1 MIALIFILAQLKKKT
16 TITNKI
22 YFFNSTMNI
31 NTIIIIF
38 SLLFCCCKDAPLR
51 TSYASS
57 LGLQHPGRNQNMS
70 FFTKPAE
77 LLIEVQLC
85 TADIQ
90 WNITPSSPQL
100 IAIEPALLLLAE
112 QEQLMTHIQCNITPL
127 NFQLEI
133 EPVPHLKPELLI
145 EVQKLIQWNITP
157 SNSTKPAPL
166 LKPVELLIE
175 GQQPIQRNITPSNLQ
190 LMALFYVIMLPFVF
204 TKGRSVLK
212 EPLVDKATFTVEEE
226 VLFDDVPSTVEEA
239 PPVAESLRHL
249 SSPSVPVQRHRSEQ
263 APIVLFRNAAVF
275 ELQRRKSPRLALKER
290 IVYQA

>member
-1 MIALIFILAQLKKKT
+1 MLLQGCTLANELRV
-16 TITNKI
+16 
-22 YFFNSTMNI
+22 
-31 NTIIIIF
+31 IIG
-38 SLLFCCCKDAPLR
+38 AA
-51 TSYASS
+51 TS
-57 LGLQHPGRNQNMS
+57 GTQPEHE
-70 FFTKPAE
+70 FFTKLAE
-77 LLIEVQLC
+77 LLIEIQLR

-112 QEQLMTHIQCNITPL
+112 QEQLMTHVQCNITPL

-175 GQQPIQRNITPSNLQ
+175 GQQPIQRNITLSNLQ

-239 PPVAESLRHL
+239 PPVESLHL
-249 SSPSVPVQRHRSEQ
+249 SSPRVLVQWHRSEQ